1 MIYLGLLVISLFA
14 IRNIK
19 VDSYPE
25 IQSRKILI
33 ETEFC
38 NADAVMVREMVT
50 IPLENTCL
58 LLQNHKSI
66 SSISK
71 DGISI
76 VQIEFHHGT
85 NMELAL
91 LNTKEVVDSVYN
103 GLPYGCKKSTVK
115 IIEEPD
121 NFLIFALNKTYSGN
135 LEVNQFMEKMVIP
148 NLLRIKGVYD
158 VVYYGGDVKEIQ
170 IQLDSEKLNQRK
182 LTLQDIAE
190 VCNLSNCD
198 FSVGTISE
206 GSNIH
211 QVKVNGKIDDYR
223 DWGKIIVKHDLEGGT
238 IRINDLGIVKTEF
251 KKRKNFASYDG
262 KDCVLVTIKLNNDEN
277 PLKTSK
283 KIKEQ
288 LNCFQKMNGG
298 LYTFEIVANTTE
310 NMLLEIYKLLLQGL
324 FGITV
329 TFLFLLFFFKSIFL
343 AATITL
349 TIPLCLVFSIA
360 ILTITGNSLNIISL
374 SGLTIGIGLIVDCS
388 AMVAVKIVS
397 VSDIENSAKSIRLS
411 NLGSTATT
419 VIAFLPVF
427 FIEGLIKEFFSCLS
441 MAIISCVAF
450 SYIASTS
457 ITVSF
462 IRLIKKNVNENDMHI
477 VNLSKIEKLLRRTL
491 LFFSSR
497 PFVSFF
503 TIALFIILGGVSF
516 FNLGFEINSVKQ
528 TNCVTISIPFPANVT
543 AVYIQEKSKQL
554 YEKMKHIPRIK
565 GILMTGGSLK
575 KSLELS
581 TESLYENT
589 LEIELYF
596 KNMEISKIQ
605 KILQNEFNFEN
616 CKISYCKNNLNR
628 INDFPLGIF
637 YLDGETIEELENK
650 IKYLKNDYKLR
661 FVPYEK
667 KCQWVFIPS
676 IEQLSKCGISSE
688 YISGYLTEYME
699 GIKLNPVNEN
709 DFKLD
714 AKIVCEKNESNI
726 MDMLD
731 QAKVYIDKKPVSIS
745 SLGKFSNENK
755 DIAYY
760 REGRKDAKLI
770 FNVENEIH
778 EKLKGKIKDRR
789 NDNYRNMT
797 IEFVMLIVLVIILI
811 YFSIGILFESFKIP
825 VLVIVFMFSA
835 FPGSFILLFVFKF
848 NFDFNVLVSLII
860 LLGLSS
866 NNTILIFEK
875 IRKEKEINK
884 NTIIECCCEL
894 TKMLFITNGTTIL
907 SLIPFVGSSS
917 IAVSV
922 IGGLLSSLGMNL
934 ILLPLIMPK
943 WKLTNA

>member
-329 TFLFLLFFFKSIFL
+329 TFLFLLFF
-343 AATITL
+343 
-349 TIPLCLVFSIA
+349 
-360 ILTITGNSLNIISL
+360 
-374 SGLTIGIGLIVDCS
+374 
-388 AMVAVKIVS
+388 
-397 VSDIENSAKSIRLS
+397 
-411 NLGSTATT
+411 
-419 VIAFLPVF
+419 
-427 FIEGLIKEFFSCLS
+427 
-441 MAIISCVAF
+441 
-450 SYIASTS
+450 
-457 ITVSF
+457 
-462 IRLIKKNVNENDMHI
+462 
-477 VNLSKIEKLLRRTL
+477 
-491 LFFSSR
+491 
-497 PFVSFF
+497 
-503 TIALFIILGGVSF
+503 
-516 FNLGFEINSVKQ
+516 
-528 TNCVTISIPFPANVT
+528 
-543 AVYIQEKSKQL
+543 
-554 YEKMKHIPRIK
+554 
-565 GILMTGGSLK
+565 
-575 KSLELS
+575 
-581 TESLYENT
+581 
-589 LEIELYF
+589 
-596 KNMEISKIQ
+596 
-605 KILQNEFNFEN
+605 
-616 CKISYCKNNLNR
+616 
-628 INDFPLGIF
+628 
-637 YLDGETIEELENK
+637 
-650 IKYLKNDYKLR
+650 
-661 FVPYEK
+661 
-667 KCQWVFIPS
+667 PS
-676 IEQLSKCGISSE
+676 IS
-688 YISGYLTEYME
+688 
-699 GIKLNPVNEN
+699 
-709 DFKLD
+709 
-714 AKIVCEKNESNI
+714 
-726 MDMLD
+726 
-731 QAKVYIDKKPVSIS
+731 
-745 SLGKFSNENK
+745 
-755 DIAYY
+755 
-760 REGRKDAKLI
+760 
-770 FNVENEIH
+770 
-778 EKLKGKIKDRR
+778 
-789 NDNYRNMT
+789 
-797 IEFVMLIVLVIILI
+797 
-811 YFSIGILFESFKIP
+811 
-825 VLVIVFMFSA
+825 
-835 FPGSFILLFVFKF
+835 
-848 NFDFNVLVSLII
+848 
-860 LLGLSS
+860 
-866 NNTILIFEK
+866 
-875 IRKEKEINK
+875 
-884 NTIIECCCEL
+884 
-894 TKMLFITNGTTIL
+894 
-907 SLIPFVGSSS
+907 
-917 IAVSV
+917 
-922 IGGLLSSLGMNL
+922 
-934 ILLPLIMPK
+934 
-943 WKLTNA
+943 

>member
-262 KDCVLVTIKLNNDEN
+262 KDCVLATIKLNNDEN

-298 LYTFEIVANTTE
+298 LYTFEIIANTTE
-310 NMLLEIYKLLLQGL
+310 NMLLEINKLLLQGL

-462 IRLIKKNVNENDMHI
+462 IRLIKKNVNENYMHI

-497 PFVSFF
+497 PVVSFL

-605 KILQNEFNFEN
+605 KNFA
-616 CKISYCKNNLNR
+616 KR
-628 INDFPLGIF
+628 I
-637 YLDGETIEELENK
+637 
-650 IKYLKNDYKLR
+650 
-661 FVPYEK
+661 
-667 KCQWVFIPS
+667 
-676 IEQLSKCGISSE
+676 
-688 YISGYLTEYME
+688 
-699 GIKLNPVNEN
+699 
-709 DFKLD
+709 
-714 AKIVCEKNESNI
+714 
-726 MDMLD
+726 
-731 QAKVYIDKKPVSIS
+731 
-745 SLGKFSNENK
+745 
-755 DIAYY
+755 
-760 REGRKDAKLI
+760 
-770 FNVENEIH
+770 
-778 EKLKGKIKDRR
+778 
-789 NDNYRNMT
+789 
-797 IEFVMLIVLVIILI
+797 
-811 YFSIGILFESFKIP
+811 
-825 VLVIVFMFSA
+825 
-835 FPGSFILLFVFKF
+835 
-848 NFDFNVLVSLII
+848 
-860 LLGLSS
+860 
-866 NNTILIFEK
+866 
-875 IRKEKEINK
+875 
-884 NTIIECCCEL
+884 
-894 TKMLFITNGTTIL
+894 
-907 SLIPFVGSSS
+907 
-917 IAVSV
+917 
-922 IGGLLSSLGMNL
+922 
-934 ILLPLIMPK
+934 
-943 WKLTNA
+943 

>member
-462 IRLIKKNVNENDMHI
+462 IRLIKKNVNENGMQI

-491 LFFSSR
+491 LFFFSGSE
-497 PFVSFF
+497 FHAVD
-503 TIALFIILGGVSF
+503 GVF
-516 FNLGFEINSVKQ
+516 
-528 TNCVTISIPFPANVT
+528 CA
-543 AVYIQEKSKQL
+543 
-554 YEKMKHIPRIK
+554 
-565 GILMTGGSLK
+565 
-575 KSLELS
+575 
-581 TESLYENT
+581 
-589 LEIELYF
+589 
-596 KNMEISKIQ
+596 
-605 KILQNEFNFEN
+605 
-616 CKISYCKNNLNR
+616 
-628 INDFPLGIF
+628 
-637 YLDGETIEELENK
+637 
-650 IKYLKNDYKLR
+650 
-661 FVPYEK
+661 
-667 KCQWVFIPS
+667 
-676 IEQLSKCGISSE
+676 
-688 YISGYLTEYME
+688 
-699 GIKLNPVNEN
+699 
-709 DFKLD
+709 
-714 AKIVCEKNESNI
+714 
-726 MDMLD
+726 
-731 QAKVYIDKKPVSIS
+731 
-745 SLGKFSNENK
+745 
-755 DIAYY
+755 
-760 REGRKDAKLI
+760 
-770 FNVENEIH
+770 
-778 EKLKGKIKDRR
+778 
-789 NDNYRNMT
+789 
-797 IEFVMLIVLVIILI
+797 
-811 YFSIGILFESFKIP
+811 
-825 VLVIVFMFSA
+825 
-835 FPGSFILLFVFKF
+835 
-848 NFDFNVLVSLII
+848 
-860 LLGLSS
+860 GL
-866 NNTILIFEK
+866 
-875 IRKEKEINK
+875 
-884 NTIIECCCEL
+884 
-894 TKMLFITNGTTIL
+894 
-907 SLIPFVGSSS
+907 
-917 IAVSV
+917 
-922 IGGLLSSLGMNL
+922 
-934 ILLPLIMPK
+934 
-943 WKLTNA
+943 